1 MARSLTAII
10 DELSPGPLTVVA
22 QTISPNNQGELK
34 WDLFFPR
41 RNVDSVDLREVTTI
55 DFRPVSDRREWNSPG
70 RLIHDIT
77 PDFRNLSIVP
87 VESYFKWNEY
97 EMQKLRERADANS
110 AAVAQIIGRSV
121 PGKVTQLVEANYR
134 RIEVDAFNAWANGQ
148 VVAKNPQTGTTF
160 TTSFGFDAG
169 RLQTAGTAWDDP
181 GVNAYDELIAWLED
195 GIDAVGAIRGVV
207 LRLALLRAI
216 QADAPDLP
224 MGVAMT
230 RAQVADRV
238 SQDIGFPFQFVIFE
252 DTVDVY
258 NDGGTA
264 FTSTNVWTAGK
275 IAAIPAGTQVG
286 YTAFAPVVRAM
297 DLAAAFPGEGIDIRG
312 MTAFYSEAQEG
323 KEAKVEVQCN
333 PFTIPN
339 EQRLWVMDTLVT

>member
-1 MARSLTAII
+1 MRSLTTLIE
-10 DELSPGPLTVVA
+10 ELSPGPLTVVA

-41 RNVDSVDLREVTTI
+41 RDVDSIDLREVTTI
-55 DFRPVSDRREWNSPG
+55 DFRPVSDRREWNAPG

-87 VESYFKWNEY
+87 VESYFKWNEL

-110 AAVAQIIGRSV
+110 QAVAQIIGRSV
-121 PGKVTQLVEANYR
+121 PGKVTQLTEANYR

-169 RLQTAGTAWDDP
+169 RMQTAATAWDDP
-181 GVNAYDELIAWLED
+181 SVNAYDELIAWLED
-195 GIDAVGAIRGVV
+195 GIDAVGPIRGVV

-216 QADAPDLP
+216 QADAPDLIG
-224 MGVAMT
+224 GVAMT

-238 SQDIGFPFQFVIFE
+238 SQDVGFPFQFVIFE
-252 DTVDVY
+252 DTVDIY

-275 IAAIPAGTQVG
+275 IAAIPANGNVG

-297 DLAAAFPGEGIDIRG
+297 DLAAAFPGEGIDTRG
-312 MTAFYSEAQEG
+312 MTAFYSEANEG
-323 KEAKVEVQCN
+323 KEAKVEVQVN

-339 EQRLWVMDTLVT
+339 EQRLWVMDTQVT

>member
-1 MARSLTAII
+1 MRSLTAVIE
-10 DELSPGPLTVVA
+10 ELSPGPLTVVA

-41 RNVDSVDLREVTTI
+41 RDVDSIDLREVTTI
-55 DFRPVSDRREWNSPG
+55 DFRPVSDRREWNAPG

-77 PDFRNLSIVP
+77 PDFRNLEIVP
-87 VESYFKWNEY
+87 VESYYKWNEL
-97 EMQKLRERADANS
+97 EMQKLNERADANS
-110 AAVAQIIGRSV
+110 QAVAQIIGRSV

-134 RIEVDAFNAWANGQ
+134 RIEVDAFTAWANGT
-148 VVAKNPQTGTTF
+148 VVAKDPQTGTTY

-169 RLQTAGTAWDDP
+169 RMQTAGTAWNDP
-181 GVNAYDELIAWLED
+181 SVNAYDELIAWLED
-195 GIDAVGAIRGVV
+195 GIDAVGAIQGVV

-238 SQDIGFPFQFVIFE
+238 SQDLGFPFQFVIFE

-264 FTSTNVWTAGK
+264 FTSTNVWPAGK
-275 IAAIPAGTQVG
+275 IAAIPAATQVG

-297 DLAAAFPGEGIDIRG
+297 NLARQFPGEGIDIRG
-312 MTAFYSEAQEG
+312 MTAFYSEANEG
-323 KEAKVEVQCN
+323 KEAKVEVQVN

-339 EQRLWVMDTLVT
+339 EQRLWVMATGVS